1 MTSEVINLRCTL
13 AELEA
18 MATIHS
24 VATDAGRGRRMG
36 CPFHGSDHQRS
47 LEVNLETGRFSCH
60 NCGAWGYLTDGPAST
75 SRVVKGGAARPRSY
89 SRPFLKKSPLQEART
104 APENPRVIPQDPT
117 NPKLGRYLEAAQ
129 RHLEE
134 PSSLAYLEA
143 RKVPLD
149 LARSMGLGY
158 FPSGRWPGRAICRN
172 MGRVGFPLHDLGG
185 ELVGI
190 YSRAVD
196 PEYPEKKVADR
207 VRHDI
212 WGKRGIFNPGA
223 LVGPALYLTESGFDT
238 LAMLAAGFPT
248 TAALLGTKGLRWEW
262 LPKVRELW
270 LCGDMDSE
278 GLKAAQ
284 SSAKEAVSHGLRV
297 YVPAEGAYGGC
308 QEPSEQWEAE
318 GQVTLR
324 TCMQCDTR
332 VHPPTAERCPTCV
345 GPMCPS
351 CCRCDPSCPIMR

>member
-1 MTSEVINLRCTL
+1 MTSEVTNLRCTL

-24 VATDAGRGRRMG
+24 VATNAGRGRRMG

-60 NCGAWGYLTDGPAST
+60 NCGVWGYLTDGPGSKSGTGGST
-75 SRVVKGGAARPRSY
+75 RPCSY
-89 SRPFLKKSPLQEART
+89 SRTVLKKSSLQQART
-104 APENPRVIPQDPT
+104 ASEMPRVIPQDLS

-129 RHLEE
+129 RHLDE
-134 PSSLAYLEA
+134 SSALAYLEA
-143 RKVPLD
+143 RKMPMD

-158 FPSGRWPGRAICRN
+158 FPPGRWPGRSACRN
-172 MGRVGFPLHDLGG
+172 MGRVSFPLHEPGG

-196 PEYPEKKVADR
+196 PQYPEKKVADR

-223 LVGPALYLTESGFDT
+223 LAGPALYLTESGFDT

-262 LPKVRELW
+262 LPTVRELW
-270 LCGDMDSE
+270 LCGDTDSE
-278 GLKAAQ
+278 GLKAVNKMARDG
-284 SSAKEAVSHGLRV
+284 ALYGVRV
-297 YVPAEGAYGGC
+297 YTPGATAYGGYE
-308 QEPSEQWEAE
+308 EPSEQWEVE
-318 GQVTLR
+318 GRVTLC
-324 TCMQCDTR
+324 TCVECEIP
-332 VHPPTAERCPTCV
+332 VHPPTAERCPTCL

-351 CCRCDPSCPIMR
+351 CGRCDPSCPIMR